1 MYGKIIWQLIGEFQ
15 RDFLRKLQ
23 HPVGTLKVT
32 EDFECSFQSHN
43 FRSRVK

>member
-23 HPVGTLKVT
+23 HPVGMLKVT
-32 EDFECSFQSHN
+32 KRILNVRFNLTTSGH
-43 FRSRVK
+43 V